1 MTRIQTIACA
11 LPEHELT
18 NTTLARENPT
28 WDMAQVEAKTGI
40 HARRIAAPGET
51 AYDLSVRACE
61 SLVDKSDLDLGL
73 IDAIVYCTQT
83 PDYVMPG
90 NAQLLHRHLGL
101 GDDVLAFD
109 YSLGCSGY
117 VYGLAFADAF
127 VRGGLASEVL
137 LVTADTLSRHI
148 DPNDRTTRVLFG
160 DGAAV
165 THLSARDT
173 GGGGTVVATKLANQ
187 GQTLENCYVPAG
199 RARLPAGDVNGPLP
213 TGDEGTGR
221 SASSLHLNG
230 FAVMSFLNATVPG
243 HVRTFLAEQSLS
255 LDDIDLCV
263 FHQASSLALD
273 SLAKALELEPERLYS
288 HMADVGNLTSSS
300 IPFALRAALDDQS
313 IRTGSRV
320 LLSAYGVGASYGSAL
335 VEF

>member
-1 MTRIQTIACA
+1 MTRIRAIACA

-18 NTTLARENPT
+18 NAALAHENPT

-40 HARRIAAPGET
+40 HSRRVAAPGET
-51 AYDLSVRACE
+51 AFDLSVRACE
-61 SLVDKSDLDLGL
+61 SLVEQSGLDLGR

-83 PDYVMPG
+83 PDYVMPC
-90 NAQLLHRHLGL
+90 NAQLLHNHLGL
-101 GDDVLAFD
+101 DDGVLAFD

-117 VYGLAFADAF
+117 VYGLAFVDAF

-165 THLSARDT
+165 THLSADDT
-173 GGGGTVVATKLANQ
+173 GGGAVIATKLANQ
-187 GQTLENCYVPAG
+187 RQTLESCYVPAG
-199 RARLPAGDVNGPLP
+199 RARRPAGDVNGPPP
-213 TGDEGTGR
+213 TGDGGNGR
-221 SASSLHLNG
+221 LASSLHLNG
-230 FAVMSFLNATVPG
+230 FAVMSFLNTTVPG
-243 HVRTFLAEQSLS
+243 HMRAFLAEQSLS
-255 LDDIDLCV
+255 LDDVDLCV
-263 FHQASSLALD
+263 FHQASSLALN
-273 SLAKALELEPERLYS
+273 SLAKALSLEPERLYL

-313 IRTGSRV
+313 IRAGSRV

>member
-1 MTRIQTIACA
+1 MTRIRAIACT
-11 LPEHELT
+11 LPERELT
-18 NTTLARENPT
+18 NTDLARENPN

-40 HARRIAAPGET
+40 YTRRVAAPGET
-51 AYDLSVRACE
+51 AYDLSVRACA
-61 SLVDKSDLDLGL
+61 SLIEQSELDLAA

-90 NAQLLHRHLGL
+90 NAQLLHNHLAM

-165 THLSARDT
+165 THLSAGDT
-173 GGGGTVVATKLANQ
+173 GGGAIVATKLANQ
-187 GQTLENCYVPAG
+187 GQTLEDCYVPAG
-199 RARLPAGDVNGPLP
+199 RARLPAGDVDGPPPNGDD
-213 TGDEGTGR
+213 GNGR
-221 SASSLHLNG
+221 LASSLHLNG

-243 HVRTFLAEQSLS
+243 HMRAFLAEQSLS

-263 FHQASSLALD
+263 FHQASGLALD
-273 SLAKALELEPERLYS
+273 SLAKALDLEPERLYL

-300 IPFALRAALDDQS
+300 IPFALRAALDDRS
-313 IRTGSRV
+313 IRAGSRV